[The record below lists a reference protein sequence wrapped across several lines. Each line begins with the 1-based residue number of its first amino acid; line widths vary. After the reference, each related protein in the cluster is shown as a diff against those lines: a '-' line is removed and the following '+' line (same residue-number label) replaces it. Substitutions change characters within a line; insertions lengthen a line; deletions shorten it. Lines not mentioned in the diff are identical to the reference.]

1 MQLDTIN
8 IRSSA
13 SLNTF
18 QRRNFATDRI
28 DEDDDEEV
36 EADEEETF
44 LLDDLIEQLLP
55 SITTELVQQQTVEIA
70 TLL

>member
-1 MQLDTIN
+1 MQLDTIKV
-8 IRSSA
+8 RSSA
-13 SLNTF
+13 LTLFTF

-36 EADEEETF
+36 KEEEETF

>member
-28 DEDDDEEV
+28 DEDDEEV